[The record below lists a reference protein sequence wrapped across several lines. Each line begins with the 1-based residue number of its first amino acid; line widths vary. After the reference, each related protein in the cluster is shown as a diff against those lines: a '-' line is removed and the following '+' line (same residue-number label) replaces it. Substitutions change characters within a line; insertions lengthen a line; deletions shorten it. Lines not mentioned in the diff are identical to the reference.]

1 MVVVTGCTSA
11 PPPSAAPSPPAAPTP
26 TSVPPAAPA
35 TESSTAGDLPGPGPT
50 ADFAAQAPTRLS
62 VEAIDLDEPL
72 IGLGLTENGEMEV
85 PSDYD
90 DVGWF
95 TGGGRPGVIGSPTVL
110 AGHVDST
117 TGPAVFDRLSELRPG
132 DVVTVGDGTGGRVDY
147 RIDRVGDYGKVEF
160 PTVQVFGAVPTDE
173 IRLIT
178 CSGDFDASVGSYE
191 RNLVV
196 YGVRQ

>member
-1 MVVVTGCTSA
+1 MAAGCSSP
-11 PPPSAAPSPPAAPTP
+11 PPPSPVASPIPAAPESSQP
-26 TSVPPAAPA
+26 SSGAAPAAPA
-35 TESSTAGDLPGPGPT
+35 
-50 ADFAAQAPTRLS
+50 ADSARPAPARVS
-62 VEAIDLDEPL
+62 APDIGLDEPL
-72 IGLGLTENGEMEV
+72 IELGLTESGEMQV
-85 PSDYD
+85 PTDYD

-95 TGGGRPGVIGSPTVL
+95 TGGGRPGAIGSPTVI

-117 TGPAVFDRLSELRPG
+117 TGPAVFDRLSELGIG
-132 DVVTVGDGTGGRVDY
+132 DVVAVDDEAGGRAEY
-147 RIDRVGDYGKVEF
+147 RIDEIGDYGKVEF

>member
-1 MVVVTGCTSA
+1 MVTGCT
-11 PPPSAAPSPPAAPTP
+11 AAPSPPAAP
-26 TSVPPAAPA
+26 PPAAPSPP
-35 TESSTAGDLPGPGPT
+35 TESSVPAGPALDAPPSSSNAPESGPT
-50 ADFAAQAPTRLS
+50 TDSVGQAPTRLS
-62 VEAIDLDEPL
+62 VDAIDLDEPL
-72 IGLGLTENGEMEV
+72 IGLGLTEDGQMQV

-95 TGGGRPGVIGSPTVL
+95 TGGGRPGAIGSPTVL

-132 DVVTVGDGTGGRVDY
+132 DVVTVADGTGGRADY
-147 RIDRVGDYGKVEF
+147 RVDRIGDYGKAEF
-160 PTVQVFGAVPTDE
+160 PTALVFGAVPADE

-178 CSGDFDASVGSYE
+178 CSGDFDTSVGSYE

-196 YGVRQ
+196 YGIRQ

>member
-1 MVVVTGCTSA
+1 MST
-11 PPPSAAPSPPAAPTP
+11 PSPVVD
-26 TSVPPAAPA
+26 SVWPAPA
-35 TESSTAGDLPGPGPT
+35 
-50 ADFAAQAPTRLS
+50 RLS
-62 VEAIDLDEPL
+62 AQTIELDEPL
-72 IGLGLTENGEMEV
+72 IGLGLTGDGQMQV

-90 DVGWF
+90 GVGWF

-132 DVVTVGDGTGGRVDY
+132 DVVTVADETGGRADY
-147 RIDRVGDYGKVEF
+147 RVDRIGDYGKAEF
-160 PTVQVFGAVPTDE
+160 PTALVFGAVAADE

-178 CSGDFDASVGSYE
+178 CSGDFDRSVGSYE

>member
-1 MVVVTGCTSA
+1 MTAVVVVTGCT
-11 PPPSAAPSPPAAPTP
+11 AAPSPPAELSAPAGP
-26 TSVPPAAPA
+26 AMDVPPSSSNAPK
-35 TESSTAGDLPGPGPT
+35 PGPT
-50 ADFAAQAPTRLS
+50 TKSMGQAPTRLS
-62 VEAIDLDEPL
+62 APAIDLDEPL
-72 IGLGLTENGEMEV
+72 IGLGLTDDGQMQV

-95 TGGGRPGVIGSPTVL
+95 TGGGRPGAIGSPTVL

-117 TGPAVFDRLSELRPG
+117 TGPAVFDRLSELLPG
-132 DVVTVGDGTGGRVDY
+132 DVVTMADGTGGRADY
-147 RIDRVGDYGKVEF
+147 RIDRIGDYGKAEF
-160 PTVQVFGAVPTDE
+160 PTALVFGAVPADE

-178 CSGDFDASVGSYE
+178 CSGDFDTSVGSYD

>member
-1 MVVVTGCTSA
+1 MSTPSPVVDSVWPAPARLSA
-11 PPPSAAPSPPAAPTP
+11 PTI
-26 TSVPPAAPA
+26 
-35 TESSTAGDLPGPGPT
+35 E
-50 ADFAAQAPTRLS
+50 
-62 VEAIDLDEPL
+62 LDEPL
-72 IGLGLTENGEMEV
+72 IGLGLTEDGQMQV

-95 TGGGRPGVIGSPTVL
+95 TGGGRPGAIGSPTVL

-132 DVVTVGDGTGGRVDY
+132 DVVTVADETGSRADYRVD
-147 RIDRVGDYGKVEF
+147 RIGDYGKAEF
-160 PTVQVFGAVPTDE
+160 PTALVFGAVAADE

-178 CSGDFDASVGSYE
+178 CSGDFDTSVGSYE
-191 RNLVV
+191 QNLVV